1 MNKQDELPDKNKSE
15 DTIQNKDLFYPFA
28 IILFMLSFSDLTG
41 YLTLLSLVAA
51 TILEILEIDS
61 ESTQTIANLAINVI
75 AQIGSIII
83 FVFLHNNKKVEPEEK
98 SMPSGSHLITLLLVY
113 SLLSAFTFCVAIF
126 AAIFEELGF
135 SFKSPYEAFE
145 PTVEL
150 LGIPIFYVLFF
161 CMYVIGASV
170 SEELVFRRS
179 FIPFLERR
187 GLGTFWVLFFSS
199 LLFSLMHTPQDLLFG
214 SVGFTIIH
222 FFGTF
227 AGGMALGYIYM
238 RTRKI
243 IWPIILHGLNNGV
256 AAVAQI
262 GLVRSEQLDDYTI
275 FSFYIFWVFTFL
287 IVGVVT
293 ALVVI
298 IQLILNRRSPSP
310 PAWFRI
316 LTDMNIRSSR
326 LLPVCLIALG
336 FIGIEGGASIVFNLI
351 FGLFGESNGNL
362 LVLQYVIR
370 VGYLVL
376 LIGILAFFIF
386 KKSGPLKEPDW
397 VSDLTFPEATIPSY
411 PYGYLTPAAEFQN
424 FCGSCGREIVSNT
437 QFCVYCGVKTTRSC
451 SSCGREIIPNT
462 QYCVYCGAKI

>member
-1 MNKQDELPDKNKSE
+1 MDKQDELYSENKLE
-15 DTIQNKDLFYPFA
+15 TAIQDKDLLYPFA
-28 IILFMLSFSDLTG
+28 IILFIMSFSDLTG

-51 TILEILEIDS
+51 TILKILEIDS
-61 ESTQTIANLAINVI
+61 ESIQTIANLAINVI

-83 FVFLHNNKKVEPEEK
+83 FIFLYNNKKVEPEEK
-98 SMPSGSHLITLLLVY
+98 NMPSGSHLITLLLVY
-113 SLLSAFTFCVAIF
+113 SLLSAFTFCIAIF
-126 AAIFEELGF
+126 AAIFEELGY

-150 LGIPIFYVLFF
+150 LGIPLFYVLFF
-161 CMYVIGASV
+161 GMYVIGASI
-170 SEELVFRRS
+170 SEEVVFRRS

-187 GLGTFWVLFFSS
+187 GLGTFWVLLFSS

-214 SVGFTIIH
+214 SIGFTIIH
-222 FFGTF
+222 FFGTL
-227 AGGMALGYIYM
+227 AGGITLGYIYM
-238 RTRKI
+238 RTRRV

-262 GLVRSEQLDDYTI
+262 GLVRSQELNDDTL
-275 FSFYIFWVFTFL
+275 FLFYVFWVLTFL

-293 ALVVI
+293 AVVVI
-298 IQLILNRRSPSP
+298 IQLILKRRSPYP
-310 PAWFRI
+310 PAWVQI

-326 LLPVCLIALG
+326 FLPVCLIALG
-336 FIGIEGGASIVFNLI
+336 FIGIEGGASIVFDLI
-351 FGLFGESNGNL
+351 FDLFGESNGNL

-370 VGYLVL
+370 VVYLVL

-411 PYGYLTPAAEFQN
+411 PYGYPTPVAKFQN
-424 FCGSCGREIVSNT
+424 FCSSCGREIVPNT
-437 QFCVYCGVKTTRSC
+437 QFCVYCGTKTTRSC
-451 SSCGREIIPNT
+451 SSCGREIVHNT
-462 QYCVYCGAKI
+462 QYCVYCGVKL